1 VVKKLDF
8 LVFGMPRGGT
18 SAVARYISA
27 VDALHCGQEVF
38 PISLNH
44 ANLDVPTAFLE
55 RQAERWN
62 ESSVKEV
69 TAKGD
74 KIKFYGNKT
83 PTYFYRLPGVLKEL
97 DNVPTI
103 ACVRH
108 PRSVALSYSTR
119 SLNPK
124 DNWHSG
130 RRGLF
135 AVGDAL
141 MLVHALHHAP
151 RDAKIMILP
160 QKSLLVDWKATMTKA
175 VAHIAPSVS
184 ADFNPKALDEID
196 LIKNRQTSRTKVEL
210 ENIEERALN
219 RIERIGLFE
228 LFDRDDVFMLNDVR
242 EYLARIVSDGP
253 GNPVGF
259 INRLAAEHP
268 DELAR
273 NFAERW
279 NNPAKRAWKG
289 FRISAVENAD
299 T

>member
-1 VVKKLDF
+1 MVKKLDF

-38 PISLNH
+38 PISLDH
-44 ANLDVPTAFLE
+44 SKLDVPHAFLE

-62 ESSVKEV
+62 DSSVKEV

-74 KIKFYGNKT
+74 LIKLYGNKT
-83 PTYFYRLPGVLKEL
+83 PTYFYRLPGVLEEL

-103 ACVRH
+103 ACVRN

-124 DNWHSG
+124 DNWHAG

-160 QKSLLVDWKATMTKA
+160 QKSLLVDWQATMTKA
-175 VAHIAPSVS
+175 IAHIAPDIK
-184 ADFNPKALDEID
+184 AEFNPVALEEID
-196 LIKNRQTSRTKVEL
+196 KIKNRQTSRTKVEL
-210 ENIEERALN
+210 ENIELRALN
-219 RIERIGLFE
+219 RIERIGLFD
-228 LFDRDDVFMLNDVR
+228 LFDRDDVFMADEVR
-242 EYLARIVSDGP
+242 EDVARIVADGP
-253 GNPVGF
+253 GNPIGF
-259 INRLAAEHP
+259 ITRLAAEHP
-268 DELAR
+268 DQLAR
-273 NFAERW
+273 DFVERW
-279 NNPAKRAWKG
+279 TNPARRAWKG
-289 FRISAVENAD
+289 FKTSAAAA
-299 T
+299 